1 MNERRHGH
9 GALGHRDD
17 RRDYIPAAGLDAL
30 LPAYDLISRVVGSP
44 RLHRRLVELA
54 DLRAEQRV
62 LEIGCGTGNLT
73 VLAKRRQPGAEVVGL
88 DPDPRALAR
97 ATGKAAGL
105 GIRFDRGYSQALPYP
120 DGSFDRVLSAL
131 MLHHLEGE
139 VRIRTAREALR
150 VLRPGGALYLV
161 DIGGRVSPSDGFAA
175 RRQLRSERLRPN
187 LGDAV
192 PQLLLGAGFAECV
205 ELTNLVG
212 RLLGRST
219 FYRATRAA

>member
-9 GALGHRDD
+9 GVLGHRDD

-73 VLAKRRQPGAEVVGL
+73 VLAKRRQPDAEVVGL
-88 DPDPRALAR
+88 DPDPSALAR
-97 ATGKAAGL
+97 ATRKAAGL

-187 LGDAV
+187 
-192 PQLLLGAGFAECV
+192 
-205 ELTNLVG
+205 
-212 RLLGRST
+212 
-219 FYRATRAA
+219 